1 MICMM
6 LYFYYMLRD
15 FMEIMLMTK
24 LMEIASSTIV
34 VYLFI
39 YFFCFLFLIYIYIY
53 IYLNPLLKSGVFLN
67 ALQLLYD
74 NFLNKIK

>member
-24 LMEIASSTIV
+24 LMEIASSIV
-34 VYLFI
+34 VVFLFFI
-39 YFFCFLFLIYIYIY
+39 FIFVFCF
-53 IYLNPLLKSGVFLN
+53 
-67 ALQLLYD
+67 
-74 NFLNKIK
+74 